1 MLPYFKK
8 YTIYVCIIAV
18 ALPVV
23 VSTIYPM
30 FTGQIMAA
38 SLSGMLIEIGL
49 LFLGMIVGFNIF
61 ERRAEARTNELL
73 SYYNDDCD
81 PERLVQEGAKLAHDI
96 PFPCNESGAWYL
108 STYAQALLDTGNVE
122 GADVIYG
129 GLEQSIAHA
138 KKPEAKAGIL
148 VNVVPLAEKMRSMDD
163 TLALIV
169 QGLDLLRDQTSPA
182 ATERRQYLNSQK
194 AIFDARKANDVA
206 DIIKLDEAVKTNPS
220 YPMRLRVEFAWNEGS
235 AYFHQGDRAKEI
247 ECLRFVVQNGG
258 ALKLVSQ
265 ANARLEKLDA

>member
-1 MLPYFKK
+1 MLPYFKR

-18 ALPVV
+18 ALPVI

-61 ERRAEARTNELL
+61 ERKAEAKTSELL

-96 PFPCNESGAWYL
+96 SFPCNESGAWYL
-108 STYAQALLDTGNVE
+108 STYAQALLDTGNVDE
-122 GADVIYG
+122 ANAIYA
-129 GLEQSIAHA
+129 GLEQSMDHA
-138 KKPEAKAGIL
+138 KKVEAKTGIL
-148 VNVVPLAEKMRSMDD
+148 VNLVPLAEKMRSVDD
-163 TLALIV
+163 AL
-169 QGLDLLRDQTSPA
+169 GLITRGLELLKDQTSPA
-182 ATERRQYLNSQK
+182 STERRNYLNSQK
-194 AIFDARKANDVA
+194 SILDARKANDA
-206 DIIKLDEAVKTNPS
+206 DDIVKLDEAVKTNPT

-235 AYFHQGDRAKEI
+235 TYYRLGDASKEA
-247 ECLRFVVQNGG
+247 ECLRFVVEHGG
-258 ALKLVSQ
+258 TLKLVDQ
-265 ANARLEKLDA
+265 AKARLSKIEG